1 MIYLI
6 RHGQTDW
13 NAEMRLQGQ
22 KDIPLND
29 FGREQAARNGKKLN
43 TLIADPS
50 QFDFVA
56 SPLGRTC
63 ETMEIILAQFGL
75 PKDSYRKDEG
85 VIEITFGDWEGFT
98 FDELRVDQNDAVEE
112 RLANKW
118 SFVQPNGESYQI
130 MCDRVAIWLKTVTRD
145 TVVVCHG
152 GTIRALLVLLANMP
166 TSQSAELTIPQD
178 KFYRWDGEE
187 GRWL

>member
-1 MIYLI
+1 MMYLV

-13 NAEMRLQGQ
+13 NAELRLQGQ

-29 FGREQAARNGKKLN
+29 TGRTQAARNGRELAKL
-43 TLIADPS
+43 IDAPD

-56 SPLGRTC
+56 SPLGRTR

-75 PKDSYRKDEG
+75 SKERYRRDVG
-85 VIEITFGDWEGFT
+85 VIEITFGDWEGYT
-98 FDELRVDQNDAVEE
+98 FEELRVENNDAVEE

-118 SFVQPNGESYQI
+118 NFVQPNGESYQM
-130 MCDRVAIWLKTVTRD
+130 MCDRVAVWLKTVTRD

-152 GTIRALLVLLANMP
+152 GTIRALMVLLTNMP
-166 TSQSAELTIPQD
+166 TAQAAELSIPQD
-178 KFYRWDGEE
+178 RIYQWDGRQ
-187 GRWL
+187 GSWI